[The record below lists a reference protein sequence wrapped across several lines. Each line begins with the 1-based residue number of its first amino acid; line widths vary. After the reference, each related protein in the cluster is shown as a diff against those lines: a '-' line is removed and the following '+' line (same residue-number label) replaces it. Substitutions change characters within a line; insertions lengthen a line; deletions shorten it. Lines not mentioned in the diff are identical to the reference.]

1 MHVRAWFSLLVTP
14 LLLAAC
20 GPGPTTPTPAGS
32 EAPQIK
38 TGGALKL
45 RFDRDP
51 WDWDAT
57 VSGISTS
64 NEHGL
69 SLAYSQLLGFKVGPG
84 ILYNDMV
91 LEPEL
96 AERWEASPDATTFNF
111 HLRKG
116 ARFAGLPPVNGRE
129 VTSADVKFS
138 YEYSSRTLKDVG
150 ARHASPLPTS
160 QSGWVFEGLESVD
173 TPDAYTATV
182 RFKDGFAP
190 FLNYAASK
198 VNVIFAREIYDQDGH
213 FKDRIVGSGPFQL
226 DTTDSQTG
234 TRWSFKKNPTF
245 WDTGKPYLDEVRFLV
260 VPDDSA
266 ALAAFQTRQLDQDY
280 VQNAREAEEVRK
292 VAPAATIFEYFSP
305 PYRIWLNQAKPPLND
320 IRVRKAISLSLDRD
334 AFIQVLAGGKGE
346 WALAESD
353 TWRELFT
360 QEEIKS
366 FVKFDPEEAKRLL
379 AQAGFPNGL
388 DIETLFA
395 SDQQEHETSLPLLQA
410 QMKRAG
416 INLVF
421 RVMPYAQLSA
431 VRRQRDF
438 LLDTSAGSASRPD
451 IDSRLM
457 TSVYPKG
464 GNNYQGID
472 DPKLT
477 AMLLAQRREPD
488 PAKRKEIIK
497 QALRYIAAEFISTPT
512 FRRAFYSYWHPYVR
526 DFYPHADTPNRGS
539 PGLIRT
545 WLDR

>member
-1 MHVRAWFSLLVTP
+1 MWGKVRFPLFTLA

-20 GPGPTTPTPAGS
+20 GPVPAQPPAESGTPA
-32 EAPQIK
+32 IK

-57 VSGISTS
+57 ISGISTS

-69 SLAYSQLLGFKVGPG
+69 MLAYSQLLGFKVGPG
-84 ILYNDMV
+84 IRYNDMI

-96 AERWEASPDATTFNF
+96 AERWEVSPDAKTYTFY
-111 HLRKG
+111 LRKG
-116 ARFAGLPPVNGRE
+116 TKFADLPPVNGRE
-129 VTSADVKFS
+129 LTATDVKFS
-138 YEYSSRTLKDVG
+138 YEYASRTGALQDLK
-150 ARHASPLPTS
+150 LPTS
-160 QSGWVFEGLESVD
+160 QSGWVFEGLESID
-173 TPDAYTATV
+173 SPDPYTVTL
-182 RFKDGFAP
+182 RFKEGFAP

-198 VNVIFAREIYDQDGH
+198 VNVIMAREIFDEDAH
-213 FKDRIVGSGPFQL
+213 FKDRIVGTGPFQL
-226 DTTDSQTG
+226 DATTSQKG
-234 TRWSFKKNPTF
+234 ARWVFKKNPSY
-245 WDTGKPYLDEVRFLV
+245 WETGKPYLDEIRFLV
-260 VPDDSA
+260 IGDDA
-266 ALAAFQTRQLDQDY
+266 AGLAAFQTKQLDQDY
-280 VQNAREAEEVRK
+280 VQNAREADGVRR
-292 VAPAATIFEYFSP
+292 VAPDATFFEYFSP

-320 IRVRKAISLSLDRD
+320 VRVRKAISLALDRD
-334 AFIQVLAGGKGE
+334 AFIRVLAGGMGE

-366 FVKFDPEEAKRLL
+366 FVKFDVEEARRLL

-388 DIETLFA
+388 DIETLFG
-395 SDQQEHETSLPLLQA
+395 SDQEEHATSLPLLQA

-438 LLDTSAGSASRPD
+438 MLDTSAGSASRPD

-488 PAKRKEIIK
+488 PAKRREIIK
-497 QALRYIAAEFISTPT
+497 QAVRYIAEEFISTPT
-512 FRRAFYSYWHPYVR
+512 FRRAFYQYWHPYVK
-526 DFYPHADTPNRGS
+526 DFYPHADTPNRSS
-539 PGLIRT
+539 PGIARV
-545 WLDR
+545 WIDR